1 MKVIVFGS
9 NGLVGS
15 SISRVLENSAKV
27 DQIIKSNRSELDLF
41 KKDDVE
47 EFVKDHQ
54 PNVIINAAAKV
65 GGIHANNTKRT
76 QFILENL
83 KINMNVLESC
93 LEMPEIKIINLGSS
107 CIYPLNAKNPISES
121 EFMNG
126 KLEPTNSPYA
136 MAKLSAIE
144 IGRSMSKQYGHKVL
158 NLMPTNLYGPNDY
171 FSDLDSHVIPALIHR
186 MYKTIENGEDEFI
199 VWGSGAPLREFLYV
213 DDLSNFINFII
224 DKDIKNDLINV
235 GSGEEISIKNL
246 ALLIQELMNFEGDVI
261 FDSSKPDGNPR
272 KLLDSALMMEFG
284 WKEFTDL
291 KNGLKNTINWY
302 KSNQES
308 KRIN

>member
-27 DQIIKSNRSELDLF
+27 DQIIKSKRSELDLF

-76 QFILENL
+76 EFILENL

-224 DKDIKNDLINV
+224 DKDIKNDLVNV

-272 KLLDSALMMEFG
+272 KLLDSGLMMEFG